1 VAGLNAPEFER
12 RAADLTWI
20 LCDCDGVLTDNGLYY
35 DRRGHAM
42 LRFNARDGQGL
53 KLAQRAGL
61 KVGILSGR
69 SAAALDHRAHELGL
83 DVVMSGVADK
93 AAALQEFL
101 DGHGVTAR
109 QVAYVGDDL
118 PDLVALARCGLGFA
132 PSDAVPEVLTVVDHV
147 LASPGGGGAV
157 REMIEAILKAR
168 GDWDTVFRPF
178 TFDR

>member
-1 VAGLNAPEFER
+1 MAGLQRQEFAR

-20 LCDCDGVLTDNGLYY
+20 LCDCDGALTDNGLYY

-42 LRFNARDGQGL
+42 LRFHARDGLGL
-53 KLAQRAGL
+53 KLAQKAGL
-61 KVGILSGR
+61 KIGILSGR
-69 SAAALDHRAHELGL
+69 SSPALDHRAHELGL

-101 DGHGVTAR
+101 DQRGVTAR
-109 QVAYVGDDL
+109 QVAYLGDDL

-132 PSDAVPEVLTVVDHV
+132 PADAAPEVLTVVDRV
-147 LASPGGGGAV
+147 LEAPGGRGAV
-157 REMIEAILKAR
+157 REMVEAILKAR